1 MNREATRVLFAWA
14 PAAVYMALI
23 WGISSMSAPSFPIEL
38 FPLRDKGVHATEYGV
53 LAFFLA
59 HACRRTWP
67 AHAWSRVGLAAVY
80 LTVLWGFLDEV
91 HQAFVPG
98 RSADVL
104 DLAADSIGA
113 CAGAAARRMASGIPW
128 VGDGPKVVRER

>member
-1 MNREATRVLFAWA
+1 MRREAARVILAWA
-14 PAAVYMALI
+14 PAAAYMALI
-23 WGISSMSAPSFPIEL
+23 WAISSMSAPSFPIEL

-59 HACRRTWP
+59 HACRRTWL
-67 AHAWSRVGLAAVY
+67 AHSWRRVGLAAVY
-80 LTVLWGFLDEV
+80 LTILWGFLDEV

-104 DLAADSIGA
+104 DLLADSVGA
-113 CAGAAARRMASGIPW
+113 CAGAAARWMVSGIPW
-128 VGDGPKVVRER
+128 VGDRKVVVER